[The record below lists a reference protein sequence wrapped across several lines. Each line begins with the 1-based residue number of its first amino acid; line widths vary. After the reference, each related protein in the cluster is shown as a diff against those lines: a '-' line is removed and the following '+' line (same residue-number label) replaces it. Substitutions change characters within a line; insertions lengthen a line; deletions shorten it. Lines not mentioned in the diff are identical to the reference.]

1 MIFANRREA
10 GARLAKRLLEFKD
23 SNPVILALVRGGV
36 PVAFE
41 VAQALSAPLDIILVR
56 KIGAPSQLELAI
68 GAVADGPKPEIV
80 TNDELIENIRIPAN
94 YIAEVVKR
102 ELGEIDRRR
111 RLYLRGR
118 ARAEVEGKTAIVIDD
133 GIATGATTRA
143 ALRSVRRQK
152 PKHLVLAVPV
162 APASSL
168 EALASEAD
176 EIVCLSTPEP
186 FGAIGYFYQ
195 DFHQVEDEEVV
206 ALLGRSKATIDKTAA
221 SPR

>member
-23 SNPVILALVRGGV
+23 SNPVVLALVRGGV

-80 TNDELIENIRIPAN
+80 TNDELIENIPIPAN

-111 RLYLRGR
+111 KLYLRGR
-118 ARAEVEGKTAIVIDD
+118 TRAEVKGKTAIVIDD

-152 PKHLVLAVPV
+152 PKHLVLAIPV

-195 DFHQVEDEEVV
+195 DFHQVEDEEVI